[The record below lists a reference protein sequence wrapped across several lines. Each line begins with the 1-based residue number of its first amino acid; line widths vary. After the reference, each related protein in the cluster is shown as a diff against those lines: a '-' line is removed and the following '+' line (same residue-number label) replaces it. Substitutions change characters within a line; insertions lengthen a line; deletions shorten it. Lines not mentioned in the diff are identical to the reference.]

1 MGYEFVG
8 GRVGIQKQ
16 QRGGKRKDTEEDL
29 KQENWQVHT
38 GPRLIATCEN
48 RVGGGRY
55 RVFTVSAM
63 FNQP

>member
-1 MGYEFVG
+1 MVFRNSREVEKKRYR
-8 GRVGIQKQ
+8 GRL
-16 QRGGKRKDTEEDL
+16 R
-29 KQENWQVHT
+29 QENWQVHT

-55 RVFTVSAM
+55 RVFTVSAV